1 MDWQRCFTRKTFT
14 RKTATIKW
22 FEYSPLG
29 NEFKKHSDIAKII
42 IIIILKGLDKVYEF
56 NEKEGG
62 EKINK
67 DDNKPKFNIVINRI

>member
-1 MDWQRCFTRKTFT
+1 M
-14 RKTATIKW
+14 
-22 FEYSPLG
+22 
-29 NEFKKHSDIAKII
+29 II
-42 IIIILKGLDKVYEF
+42 IKGLDKVYEF